1 MIGQGDHGNVR
12 MDDPV
17 TARSAVQERRAGSD
31 EEVALRIR
39 RARYRAQ
46 RRGTLESCRLLGDFA
61 AAQLDLLTMSQL
73 ADFETLLGRPDP
85 EVDAWMLGVAK
96 PPAELAAI
104 IAHIRSGQG

>member
-1 MIGQGDHGNVR
+1 MISQGDHGNPPI
-12 MDDPV
+12 DDRVADRPV
-17 TARSAVQERRAGSD
+17 VEARRAGSD
-31 EEVALRIR
+31 DEVALRIR

-85 EVDAWMLGVAK
+85 EVDAWMLGITA

-104 IAHIRSGQG
+104 IAQIRSGQG